1 MDSIGGLEAS
11 RPPKASSPMP
21 SHPMPSEPCKKVH
34 RTSQLNFCDA
44 IPNPLPPPPHPLPPF
59 PKSSCDN
66 PVVTSNNLHE
76 EDLESNEPIQLKNKF
91 DALLLDD

>member
-44 IPNPLPPPPHPLPPF
+44 IPNPLPPPPLSPLSL
-59 PKSSCDN
+59 KAVVIIRWL
-66 PVVTSNNLHE
+66 PV
-76 EDLESNEPIQLKNKF
+76 IAFMKKI
-91 DALLLDD
+91 